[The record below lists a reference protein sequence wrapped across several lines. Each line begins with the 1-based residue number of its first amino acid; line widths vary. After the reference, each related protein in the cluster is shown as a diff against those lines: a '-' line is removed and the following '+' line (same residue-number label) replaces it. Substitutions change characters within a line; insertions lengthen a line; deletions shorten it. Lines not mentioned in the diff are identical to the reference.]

1 MQAVIK
7 LISAGW
13 PQHRSQVPVAAREYT
28 VAKAEL
34 SEHDGL
40 VIKERRIVVL
50 RVMRKE
56 ILEKIHEGHQLF
68 NNSKVY
74 RGSTGVSVV
83 ARNFSRC
90 KEHSAVMSDMP

>member
-1 MQAVIK
+1 MELQAVIK
-7 LISAGW
+7 LISARW

-50 RVMRKE
+50 RAMRKE
-56 ILEKIHEGHQLF
+56 ILEKIHEGHQGLT
-68 NNSKVY
+68 KC
-74 RGSTGVSVV
+74 RE
-83 ARNFSRC
+83 R
-90 KEHSAVMSDMP
+90 EHRSQSGDQELQRT